1 MLHQIKLAI
10 DLGGTNLRIG
20 QISNGILTSKLAEEL
35 REKENLE
42 ATIHQLKTIIRKI
55 FSPQVVSIG
64 IGVPSVVDVEK
75 GIVYNVANI
84 PSWVEVHLKEILEA
98 EFKVPVHVNNDVNC
112 FVLGEQAFGVA
123 KNCRSV
129 VGLALGTGLGA
140 GIFLNNQ
147 LYQGENC
154 GAGEIGCLPYLDRDL
169 EFYCSSTFFS
179 ALHQTTAKE
188 QFEKAGM
195 GDMAALELWR
205 KFGVHVGQAIKNV
218 VFAYDPQ
225 MVVLGGSISNA
236 FPFFCNTMTESLNDF
251 PYPKSIEKLKIRIS
265 ENEDINLLGASK
277 LI

>member
-1 MLHQIKLAI
+1 MLHQTKIAI

-20 QISNGILTSKLAEEL
+20 RISEGILTTKLAEEL
-35 REKENLE
+35 REKKNLE
-42 ATIHQLKTIIRKI
+42 ATIIQLKSIIYKL
-55 FSPQVVSIG
+55 FSPDVTGIG

-84 PSWVEVHLKEILEA
+84 PSWVEVHLKDILEA
-98 EFKVPVHVNNDVNC
+98 EFNVPVHINNDVNC
-112 FVLGEQAFGVA
+112 FVLGETAFGKA

-147 LYQGENC
+147 LYAGENC
-154 GAGEIGCLPYLDRDL
+154 GAGEIGCLAYLDRDL

-179 ALHQTTAKE
+179 VLHHTTAKV
-188 QFEKAGM
+188 QFEKAGI
-195 GDMAALELWR
+195 GDVQALKRWEE
-205 KFGVHVGQAIKNV
+205 FGIHIAQAIKNV

-225 MVVLGGSISNA
+225 MVVLGGSISKA
-236 FPFFCNTMTESLNDF
+236 FPYFSNSMMESFKDF
-251 PYPKSIEKLKIRIS
+251 PYPKSIEKLKIEVS
-265 ENEDINLLGASK
+265 DNEDINLLGASI